1 MNENLGEKLR
11 QARLRKKMTLKDLSK
26 ECNLSLSYLSQIERG
41 GASPSLAALSR
52 HAKALDVGIW
62 RLLNNDEE
70 VVYENQFNKNETE
83 PQIVKDFKR
92 LPLGVYPNNSYVT
105 QIKHV
110 KKGGRKTITLPGS
123 SIRYEM
129 ITPDLNR
136 KIQVFYMEAD
146 PGVDSGQGWFE
157 HEGEE
162 CCVVLSGWLELEV
175 GSEKFLL
182 EEGDS
187 LYFPSGIP
195 HHWRNTG
202 EEKVI
207 LMWILTPPAF

>member
-1 MNENLGEKLR
+1 MNEKIGEILR
-11 QARLRKKMTLKDLSK
+11 QARLRNKMTLKDLSK
-26 ECNLSLSYLSQIERG
+26 KCNLSLSYLSQIERG
-41 GASPSLAALSR
+41 DARPSLSALTR
-52 HAKALDVGIW
+52 HAAALDVSLW
-62 RLLNNDEE
+62 RLLNNDGEAHE
-70 VVYENQFNKNETE
+70 IQLNGNDTVQQFDKN
-83 PQIVKDFKR
+83 VHR
-92 LPLGVYPNNSYVT
+92 LPLGVYPKDSYVT

-162 CCVVLSGWLELEV
+162 CCVVLSGWMELEV
-175 GSEKFLL
+175 GNEKFLL

-195 HHWRNTG
+195 HHWRNMG
-202 EEKVI
+202 ENKLV